1 MHLSWIKSYKGV
13 KLENTSKKQFYLAI
27 KMHLKLEHPT
37 SMWVNFAVREQISY
51 SIEDIV
57 QKTFKQVLRNF

>member
-13 KLENTSKKQFYLAI
+13 KMENTSNKQFYLAI
-27 KMHLKLEHPT
+27 KIHSNLEHPT

-51 SIEDIV
+51 SIKDSV
-57 QKTFKQVLRNF
+57 HKTFKQVLMNI